1 MRRLPI
7 MELTATDFQ
16 GAYGVETMLVER
28 KASPKEEEA

>member
-1 MRRLPI
+1 

>member
-1 MRRLPI
+1 MVRMRRLPI

-16 GAYGVETMLVER
+16 GAYGVER